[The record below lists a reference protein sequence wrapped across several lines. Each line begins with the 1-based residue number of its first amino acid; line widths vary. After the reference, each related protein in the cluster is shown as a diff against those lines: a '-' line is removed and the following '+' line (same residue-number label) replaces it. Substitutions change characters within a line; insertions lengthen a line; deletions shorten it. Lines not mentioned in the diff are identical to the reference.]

1 MAPDTP
7 PLSPRYPPIPSSDP
21 AWSPDPAR
29 RDHNPFNPTDDV
41 EDLAR
46 AANAPADFFCP
57 ISLELMRDPVTIP
70 STGQTFERRA
80 IESWLSRGGRLCPT
94 TGLPLD
100 PAETFVP
107 NDTLRAAVLA
117 WALDR
122 CPAVVDPDTAAI
134 RESPESRDARVALER
149 AAERA
154 QADAAAKRQRD
165 LAIDRSLCAYPTPT
179 VEGNPGFR
187 GGAEG
192 RRTSGN
198 FFGGDGEGEGEG
210 DVDVRVFI
218 PANRAG
224 LRTTTTNARTTASGL
239 VPVRERDRSPRYF
252 LPWAFVAFAVVAFA
266 YNLARVND
274 VTFAPFRE
282 NPLLGGAKRSM
293 IGDDDAVDPLERRPP
308 YAHCGALWRIDR
320 GGGGAMV
327 LTSPFAHGSLVN
339 LAATAWAVL
348 AVGPSACG
356 DAGEFAFA
364 ATYLLSAF
372 AGVAASMFA
381 FADRVT
387 CAGHAGIAGILGLLL
402 ARNLVI
408 SRGGGGGEGDPSGTR
423 PGTIFS
429 AVVAIV
435 FASFAPYH
443 DLVAPFAAALVGF
456 FLAFLF
462 YKPEF
467 GASLGWSYRAETR
480 AHVAARVLLLVAFAL
495 PFALVAGLKNGD
507 ALAAATRRSDALEMM
522 RCVPGVRPWSCDVDL
537 LCGGVGGVAD
547 DVACG
552 GEANEGGGEAN
563 EGGSEGNDQVDDG
576 DGGDGSDDRWDGST
590 SYPAPP
596 PPPPPPPRRRGGTRT
611 YGDDDDDHH
620 HPEEDSR

>member
-1 MAPDTP
+1 MMAPDTP
-7 PLSPRYPPIPSSDP
+7 PLSPRYPPIPSADP

-29 RDHNPFNPTDDV
+29 RDRNPFNPTDDV

-107 NDTLRAAVLA
+107 NDALRAAVLA

-187 GGAEG
+187 VGA
-192 RRTSGN
+192 RTSGN
-198 FFGGDGEGEGEG
+198 SFGGDGGGEGDV

-224 LRTTTTNARTTASGL
+224 FRTTTTNTRTASAL
-239 VPVRERDRSPRYF
+239 APARERSPRYF
-252 LPWAFVAFAVVAFA
+252 LPWAFVAFAVVAFG

-274 VTFAPFRE
+274 VAFAPLGE
-282 NPLLGGAKRSM
+282 NPLLGGAKRYM

-308 YAHCGALWRIDR
+308 YAHCGALWRVDR

-339 LAATAWAVL
+339 LAATAWAVS

-356 DAGEFAFA
+356 DVGEFAFA

-408 SRGGGGGEGDPSGTR
+408 SRGGEGDPSGTR
-423 PGTIFS
+423 P
-429 AVVAIV
+429 AIGAAIALV

-480 AHVAARVLLLVAFAL
+480 AHVAARVLLLVAFVL
-495 PFALVAGLKNGD
+495 PFALAAGLKRGD

-552 GEANEGGGEAN
+552 GDGWGEANDGGGE
-563 EGGSEGNDQVDDG
+563 GNDDFDDG
-576 DGGDGSDDRWDGST
+576 DGGDGSDDRRDGST

-596 PPPPPPPRRRGGTRT
+596 PPPPRRRRDGTRA